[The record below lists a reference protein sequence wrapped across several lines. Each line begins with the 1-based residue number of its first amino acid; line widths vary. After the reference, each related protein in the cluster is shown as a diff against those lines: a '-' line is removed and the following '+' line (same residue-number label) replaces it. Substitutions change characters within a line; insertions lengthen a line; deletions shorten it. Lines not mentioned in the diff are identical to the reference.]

1 MKGTDRNLFSKGL
14 ESDTFWI
21 LKARKE
27 EEVATLE
34 REYRSP
40 TEVQEKQQ
48 EMPLAKEYVTGLGM
62 ENKIKEEKDTIRPS
76 VLVFLSQKIDKASI
90 NIMDWVFRGVFPI

>member
-76 VLVFLSQKIDKASI
+76 ILVFLSQKIDRASI

>member
-1 MKGTDRNLFSKGL
+1 MKGTDHNLFSKGL
-14 ESDTFWI
+14 ESDTFWT

-27 EEVATLE
+27 KEMATLE
-34 REYRSP
+34 REHRSP